1 MEHFTQE
8 RPTTLDDI
16 ELNDEVRNLCVES
29 IITLIDSVDNHG
41 GEVVSPNVYVEEE
54 ELGVL
59 SMRMRFKVPEL
70 GSITVPLM
78 KVGPLYWRWRNEGE
92 VH

>member
-29 IITLIDSVDNHG
+29 IITLID
-41 GEVVSPNVYVEEE
+41 VEEE

>member
-29 IITLIDSVDNHG
+29 IVALIDSVDNHG
-41 GEVVSPNVYVEEE
+41 GFS
-54 ELGVL
+54 
-59 SMRMRFKVPEL
+59 
-70 GSITVPLM
+70 
-78 KVGPLYWRWRNEGE
+78 
-92 VH
+92 

>member
-1 MEHFTQE
+1 M
-8 RPTTLDDI
+8 
-16 ELNDEVRNLCVES
+16 
-29 IITLIDSVDNHG
+29 
-41 GEVVSPNVYVEEE
+41 VVSPNVYVEEE